1 MQITLYI
8 HVHISL
14 HMSCAL
20 AVFLNYL
27 CDQYQFAIY
36 SASYVYHKY
45 YTVSQLTTAGCTFH
59 FQVVTHGQS
68 GPTQMQAVLSCLA
81 ADLLLP
87 CKEVKD
93 NKICSVVLV
102 H

>member
-1 MQITLYI
+1 MYA
-8 HVHISL
+8 HILS
-14 HMSCAL
+14 L

-36 SASYVYHKY
+36 SASYII
-45 YTVSQLTTAGCTFH
+45 SIGQCQSTTAGCTFH
-59 FQVVTHGQS
+59 FQLVTRGQS

-87 CKEVKD
+87 CKD
-93 NKICSVVLV
+93 KICSVVLM